1 MKDREDYHGD
11 SASPIGRRRLDWNWI
26 ERVTE
31 ALAAAGV
38 VLAVVYLTQWV
49 AVGDALP
56 GL

>member
-1 MKDREDYHGD
+1 MKDLKDCRGE
-11 SASPIGRRRLDWNWI
+11 SALPIQRRRLDWNWI

>member
-1 MKDREDYHGD
+1 MKDLKDYRGE
-11 SASPIGRRRLDWNWI
+11 SALPVPRRRLDWNWI

-49 AVGDALP
+49 AIGDALP